1 MADILELIGG
11 ILLIIT
17 SIILIVSIAL
27 QEGGK
32 GGLGALSGDSE
43 SYVGKNG
50 DRSKSAMLVK
60 ITKILS
66 VVFVLASLALYIIT
80 AIMDK

>member
-50 DRSKSAMLVK
+50 DK

-66 VVFVLASLALYIIT
+66 VVFVLVSLALYIIT
-80 AIMDK
+80 SIMD

>member
-1 MADILELIGG
+1 MTVLEIIGG
-11 ILLIIT
+11 ALLVIS
-17 SIILIVSIAL
+17 SIILIISIIL

-50 DRSKSAMLVK
+50 DRSNAAKLLRV
-60 ITKILS
+60 TKIFS
-66 VVFVLASLALYIIT
+66 AIFVIASLVLYIIT
-80 AIMDK
+80 AVAD

>member
-1 MADILELIGG
+1 MNALEIVGG
-11 ILLIIT
+11 IFLILA

-50 DRSKSAMLVK
+50 DRSKNATLVK
-60 ITKILS
+60 ITKIFS
-66 VVFVLASLALYIIT
+66 VIFVLASLALYIIT
-80 AIMDK
+80 AIID

>member
-1 MADILELIGG
+1 MNALEIVGG
-11 ILLIIT
+11 ILLVLA

-50 DRSKSAMLVK
+50 DRSKNAMLVRV
-60 ITKILS
+60 TKIFS
-66 VVFVLASLALYIIT
+66 VIFVLASLALYIIT
-80 AIMDK
+80 AIID

>member
-1 MADILELIGG
+1 MNALEIVGG
-11 ILLIIT
+11 ILLILA
-17 SIILIVSIAL
+17 SIVLIVSIAL

-50 DRSKSAMLVK
+50 DRSKNAMLVRV
-60 ITKILS
+60 TKICS
-66 VVFVLASLALYIIT
+66 VIFVLASLALYIIT
-80 AIMDK
+80 AIID